1 MLNVSNELALQRAYH
16 LKQHQIKLK
25 EIQKKSK
32 SIDNTLSPLNYP
44 LPRQTG
50 YKALYWT
57 NKVSRE
63 NKLLLDRLI
72 KIRKKPFSISF
83 EKRNLKYQTTE
94 TQKNLKKPF
103 DPSSIPASLSTKNM
117 LKDYT
122 KYKNYLDMRSK
133 LFKQRIISLKKLE
146 NTPIYHFSHK
156 SEKIDKQGLFSSP

>member
-1 MLNVSNELALQRAYH
+1 MLNISNELALQRAYH

-25 EIQKKSK
+25 EIQKKSH

-50 YKALYWT
+50 FKALYWT

-83 EKRNLKYQTTE
+83 EKRNPKYHTTE

-103 DPSSIPASLSTKNM
+103 DPSSVPASLSTKNI

-122 KYKNYLDMRSK
+122 KYKNYLNMRSK

-146 NTPIYHFSHK
+146 NAPIHYTSQK
-156 SEKIDKQGLFSSP
+156 LEKLDKQGPYSSP